1 MLAGA
6 LHGTST
12 CVCLQAAPIRFQ
24 DCRRQCSRSRFLS
37 RNSSSW
43 QIWSG
48 RMLNITFHVAGQPSI
63 RVHGQSRVGNVSIV
77 KDLKAAIMIYYWFH
91 QIPLN
96 DVVTLRR
103 GARQRLLILTPSE
116 TLIFHS
122 SHVLVQQTK
131 GEVSSSRSHFS
142 FRFYHRLRLQLRPRP
157 GTKAL
162 PYLHRH

>member
-1 MLAGA
+1 MQQKPVLESQVLLLADLVRADVEYHFPCGE
-6 LHGTST
+6 
-12 CVCLQAAPIRFQ
+12 AAV
-24 DCRRQCSRSRFLS
+24 
-37 RNSSSW
+37 N
-43 QIWSG
+43 
-48 RMLNITFHVAGQPSI
+48 MY
-63 RVHGQSRVGNVSIV
+63 VHGQSSVENVSIV
-77 KDLKAAIMIYYWFH
+77 KGLKAAIMIYYWFH

-116 TLIFHS
+116 ILIFHS